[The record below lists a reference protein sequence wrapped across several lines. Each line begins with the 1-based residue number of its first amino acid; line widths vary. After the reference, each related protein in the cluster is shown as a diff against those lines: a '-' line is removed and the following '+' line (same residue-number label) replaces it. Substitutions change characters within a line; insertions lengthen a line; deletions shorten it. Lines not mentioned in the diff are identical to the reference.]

1 LRQINTVGEFM
12 FYSELK
18 AKLLEGM
25 TTSVM
30 NYGFDFQVDVVDGD
44 GEGGGED
51 ERLTFRIDRMK
62 YDLEDKEYQFEKHEM
77 LPWEIKN
84 AIAAKERRE
93 NVLLWLKAAGA
104 KNLQAVNN
112 NSLPDIP
119 DWQKVKFR
127 T

>member
-1 LRQINTVGEFM
+1 MV
-12 FYSELK
+12 YSELK

-30 NYGFDFQVDVVDGD
+30 NYGFDFQVDVVDG
-44 GEGGGED
+44 EGGGDED
-51 ERLTFRIDRMK
+51 ERFTFKTDRAK
-62 YDLEDKEYQFEKHEM
+62 QDKEYQFDKHEM